1 MDGSGDQ
8 IVDPARRRRSRYR
21 CCIGD
26 DDNAAGR
33 RSGRGAAEWEFSNTL

>member
-1 MDGSGDQ
+1 MSAA
-8 IVDPARRRRSRYR
+8 IRARPARRRRSRYL

-33 RSGRGAAEWEFSNTL
+33 RPGVDGAASQS